1 MKETGLQGKAC
12 MVPVTVAAV
21 LGMAGMGL
29 VSMGIA
35 AADTVTDTINI
46 TVQPSCTFT
55 NVSDETY
62 AGSAAN
68 GTQVN
73 NFNDNGQHVF
83 NIFCNDH
90 NGFEVSA
97 TAYDLE
103 ATGVEDVI
111 AYTDNYTHTGVDS
124 MWTAGITS
132 SSTGV
137 TVVPVVPIG
146 GGTIFSSDTN
156 TSAAGV
162 SFTATYSAYV
172 GTATPAG
179 TYTGTIVYT
188 LTASGTSN
196 SNSGNGG
203 SGSGAGDNSGS
214 QQDNGGGDNSGTNS
228 GNEEPGTGTEEPG
241 SGAGDN
247 SGSGAG
253 DNSGSGTGD
262 NSGSGSNQ
270 DANSGSGSN
279 PSNTNSTPSNTNA
292 APLSMNSFY
301 NTYNTSNTTNT
312 TNTYNT
318 NYSGGSSAP
327 AATSGQ
333 TATTG
338 TNDTTGNDT
347 TNSNNTGA
355 GDSYEQP
362 LGVMSTT
369 SSSSDKNSGM
379 DPMPIVAAGALTMA
393 GVAAIALARS
403 GKKEEE

>member
-1 MKETGLQGKAC
+1 MKETGLRSRTYV
-12 MVPVTVAAV
+12 VPVVVAAG

-29 VSMGIA
+29 LSDGVVK
-35 AADTVTDTINI
+35 ADTTSATDTINV

-83 NIFCNDH
+83 NLFCNDH

-111 AYTDNYTHTGVDS
+111 AYTDNYTHTGVNS

-137 TVVPVVPIG
+137 TVVPIVPVG

-196 SNSGNGG
+196 SNSGSGG
-203 SGSGAGDNSGS
+203 SGTGDNSGS
-214 QQDNGGGDNSGTNS
+214 QQDNNGGGDNSGANS
-228 GNEEPGTGTEEPG
+228 GNEETGTGDNSGT
-241 SGAGDN
+241 GAGDN
-247 SGSGAG
+247 SGSG
-253 DNSGSGTGD
+253 
-262 NSGSGSNQ
+262 SNP

-279 PSNTNSTPSNTNA
+279 PSNANSTPSNTNA

-312 TNTYNT
+312 YNT

-333 TATTG
+333 TATID

-347 TNSNNTGA
+347 TNSNNSGA

-369 SSSSDKNSGM
+369 SSSSDSNTGM

-403 GKKEEE
+403 SKKEEE